1 MAARGCG
8 GRRRHDG
15 ARNTPPSREGLGPRL
30 GLGLALLAWNG
41 ARRRGGD
48 PLDVQLGVQSISV
61 SSEAP
66 TRTRAVHMRMHM
78 HMHMSMHMH
87 KCAGRMRN
95 PRSSPRL
102 CHRS

>member
-48 PLDVQLGVQSISV
+48 PLDVRLRRAVDLGQLGG
-61 SSEAP
+61 AY
-66 TRTRAVHMRMHM
+66 TYMHM
-78 HMHMSMHMH
+78 HMHMHM
-87 KCAGRMRN
+87 
-95 PRSSPRL
+95 
-102 CHRS
+102 